1 MNILVTGIN
10 GFIGSHLAVYL
21 KEDHNVIGLV
31 REFNHKTKRE
41 YFKSAWANKPDCTI
55 VQGDVMNLDLIK
67 RIVNDYEVDTIF
79 HLAAQ
84 SIVKLANT
92 NPKDA
97 YLSNVIGTV
106 NILEAVRQINPKIKV
121 VCASSDK
128 AYGVHEQ
135 LPYLETMDLRA
146 GDPYS
151 TSKACGDLVA
161 QSYAQTYGLNV
172 NIVRSAN
179 VYGYDL
185 NLSRIIPNTITR
197 ILKGQ
202 KPVLY
207 SGVANFKREFI
218 HVHDVCSAYN
228 HISEEG
234 KPGEAYNIGDDQ
246 FHTIREVVLHIT
258 RLMDVKSE
266 VEIIERPFKEI
277 PFQYLSA
284 DKLKSL
290 GWIKTISLE
299 QGLEQTINEYR
310 SHL

>member
-1 MNILVTGIN
+1 MSNILITGIN

-21 KEDHNVIGLV
+21 KEDNHVIGLV
-31 REFNHKTKRE
+31 REFNHKTKDN
-41 YFKSAWANKPDCTI
+41 YLKGCTLI
-55 VQGDVMNLDLIK
+55 QGDIMNLELLK
-67 RIVNDYEVDTIF
+67 RIINDYEIETVF

-106 NILEAVRQINPKIKV
+106 NVLESVRQINPKIKV

-128 AYGVHEQ
+128 AYGVHED
-135 LPYLETMDLRA
+135 LPYLETMDVRA

-161 QSYAQTYGLNV
+161 QSYAKTYGLNV

-185 NLSRIIPNTITR
+185 NLSRIIPSTITR

-202 KPVLY
+202 KPLMY
-207 SGVANFKREFI
+207 SGVVNFKREFI
-218 HVHDVCSAYN
+218 HVHDVCAAYN
-228 HISEEG
+228 IISEVGE
-234 KPGEAYNIGDDQ
+234 PGEAYNIGDDQ
-246 FHTIREVVLHIT
+246 FHTIGEVV
-258 RLMDVKSE
+258 
-266 VEIIERPFKEI
+266 ERI
-277 PFQYLSA
+277 M
-284 DKLKSL
+284 
-290 GWIKTISLE
+290 
-299 QGLEQTINEYR
+299 
-310 SHL
+310 

>member
-21 KEDHNVIGLV
+21 KEDNHVIGLI
-31 REFNHKTKRE
+31 REFNHKTKDN
-41 YFKSAWANKPDCTI
+41 YLKGCTL
-55 VQGDVMNLDLIK
+55 VQGDVMNLELLK
-67 RIVNDYEVDTIF
+67 RIINDYEIDTVF

-106 NILEAVRQINPKIKV
+106 NVLEAVRQINPKIKV

-128 AYGVHEQ
+128 AYGVHDD
-135 LPYLETMDLRA
+135 LPYVETMDVRA

-161 QSYAQTYGLNV
+161 QSYAKTYGLNV

-185 NLSRIIPNTITR
+185 NLSRIIPSTITR
-197 ILKGQ
+197 ILKGK
-202 KPVLY
+202 KPIMY
-207 SGVANFKREFI
+207 SGVKDFKREFI
-218 HVHDVCSAYN
+218 HVHDVCQAYN
-228 HISEEG
+228 IIAQIG
-234 KPGEAYNIGDDQ
+234 KPGEAYNIGDDE
-246 FHTIREVVLHIT
+246 FHTIGNVVEMITELMEVGGDI
-258 RLMDVKSE
+258 
-266 VEIIERPFKEI
+266 EIIERPFKEI

-284 DKLKSL
+284 DKLKAL
-290 GWIKTISLE
+290 GWQKTF
-299 QGLEQTINEYR
+299 GLSIGLIDTIDEYR
-310 SHL
+310 RNF

>member
-1 MNILVTGIN
+1 MNVLITGIN

-21 KEDHNVIGLV
+21 KADNHVIGLV
-31 REFNHKTKRE
+31 REFNHKTKHN
-41 YFKSAWANKPDCTI
+41 YLTGCTL
-55 VQGDVMNLDLIK
+55 VQGDIMNLELLK
-67 RIVNDYEVDTIF
+67 RIINDYEIDTVF

-106 NILEAVRQINPKIKV
+106 NVLEAVRQINPKIKL

-128 AYGVHEQ
+128 AYGVHDD
-135 LPYLETMDLRA
+135 LPYVETMDVRA

-161 QSYAQTYGLNV
+161 QSYAKTYGMNV

-185 NLSRIIPNTITR
+185 NLSRIIPSTITR

-207 SGVANFKREFI
+207 SGVLHFKREFI
-218 HVHDVCSAYN
+218 YVDDVCMAYKLIAQKG
-228 HISEEG
+228 IS
-234 KPGEAYNIGDDQ
+234 GEAYNIGDDQ
-246 FHTIREVVLHIT
+246 FHTIEDIVEMIT
-258 RLMDVKSE
+258 ELME
-266 VEIIERPFKEI
+266 VESKYELIERHFKEI

-284 DKLKSL
+284 DKLKAL
-290 GWIKTISLE
+290 GWHKVVAIGN
-299 QGLEQTINEYR
+299 GLQQTINEYKYAFR
-310 SHL
+310 MHL

>member
-1 MNILVTGIN
+1 MNILITGIN

-21 KEDHNVIGLV
+21 KEDNHVIGLV
-31 REFNHKTKRE
+31 REFNHKTKDN
-41 YFKSAWANKPDCTI
+41 YLKGCTLI
-55 VQGDVMNLDLIK
+55 QGDIMNLELLK
-67 RIVNDYEVDTIF
+67 RIINDYEVETVF

-106 NILEAVRQINPKIKV
+106 NVLEAVRQINLKIKV

-128 AYGVHEQ
+128 AYGVHDD
-135 LPYLETMDLRA
+135 LPYLETMDVRA

-161 QSYAQTYGLNV
+161 QSYAKTYGLNV

-185 NLSRIIPNTITR
+185 NSSRIIPSTITR

-202 KPVLY
+202 KPVIY
-207 SGVANFKREFI
+207 SGVKDFKREFI
-218 HVHDVCSAYN
+218 YVGDVCSAYV
-228 HISEEG
+228 HIAGFGE
-234 KPGEAYNIGDDQ
+234 PGEAYNIGDNE
-246 FHTIREVVLHIT
+246 FYSIE
-258 RLMDVKSE
+258 
-266 VEIIERPFKEI
+266 EIVDYICKIMHWKGGIEFIERPFKEI

-284 DKLKSL
+284 EKLKKLKSAWFKRYNIDL
-290 GWIKTISLE
+290 GLQI
-299 QGLEQTINEYR
+299 TINEYR
-310 SHL
+310 EAGLNL

>member
-1 MNILVTGIN
+1 MNVLITGIN

-21 KEDHNVIGLV
+21 KEDHHVVGLV
-31 REFNHKTKRE
+31 REFNHKTKHN
-41 YFKSAWANKPDCTI
+41 YFKSAWANKPDCTLI
-55 VQGDVMNLDLIK
+55 QGNVMNLELLK
-67 RIVNDYEVDTIF
+67 RIINDYEIDTVF

-106 NILEAVRQINPKIKV
+106 NVLEAVRQINPKIKV

-128 AYGVHEQ
+128 AYGVHEE
-135 LPYLETMDLRA
+135 LPYVETMDLRA

-161 QSYAQTYGLNV
+161 QSYAQTYGMNV

-207 SGVANFKREFI
+207 SGVADFRREFI
-218 HVHDVCSAYN
+218 HVHDVCKAYQ
-228 HISEEG
+228 IIAKDG

-246 FHTIREVVLHIT
+246 FLTIKEVVLGICKK
-258 RLMDVKSE
+258 MEVDSE
-266 VEIIERPFKEI
+266 IEIIERPFKEI

-284 DKLKSL
+284 DKLKAL
-290 GWIKTISLE
+290 GWVKTIDIDR
-299 QGLEQTINEYR
+299 GLEMTIDEYR
-310 SHL
+310 RNL

>member
-1 MNILVTGIN
+1 MNVLITGIN

-21 KEDHNVIGLV
+21 KKDHHVIGLV
-31 REFNHKTKRE
+31 REFNHKTKDN
-41 YFKSAWANKPDCTI
+41 YLKGFTL
-55 VQGDVMNLDLIK
+55 VQGDVMNLELLK
-67 RIVNDYEVDTIF
+67 RIINDYEIDTVF

-106 NILEAVRQINPKIKV
+106 NVLEAVRQINPKIKV

-128 AYGVHEQ
+128 AYGVHEE

-161 QSYAQTYGLNV
+161 QSYAQTYGMNI

-218 HVHDVCSAYN
+218 HVHDVCFAYGT
-228 HISEEG
+228 IAEDG
-234 KPGEAYNIGDDQ
+234 KPGEAYNIGDDD
-246 FHTIREVVLHIT
+246 FHTMKDVIIRICEI
-258 RLMDVKSE
+258 ME
-266 VEIIERPFKEI
+266 APPEIEIIERPFKEI

-284 DKLKSL
+284 DKLKAL
-290 GWIKTISLE
+290 GWIKTIELRK
-299 QGLEQTINEYR
+299 GLEMTIDEYR
-310 SHL
+310 RNFI